1 MALSQLES
9 ELQETRTLLQEKERD
24 LITAAEF
31 GKRLLDTN
39 QELHTRLEELGRE
52 YAEKIEVGVC
62 ECVMVVVVECV
73 CVCIICTLILYTG
86 TGARQILSS
95 AESRLSEVH
104 H

>member
-1 MALSQLES
+1 MALERLSSLES

-52 YAEKIEVGVC
+52 YAEKIEVGGCVC
-62 ECVMVVVVECV
+62 MSVCGGGGGVCV
-73 CVCIICTLILYTG
+73 CVYYLHYN
-86 TGARQILSS
+86 S
-95 AESRLSEVH
+95 VH
-104 H
+104 RH